1 MFASV
6 ALSVVE
12 PGNGVKLLLLGQR
25 VILGLGYS
33 IHHTVTSVGTHSHL
47 PGWVELKEVCVR
59 MCVCVHMRAWVLYA
73 YDWTSSSQ

>member
-33 IHHTVTSVGTHSHL
+33 IHHMVTSVGAHTHQ
-47 PGWVELKEVCVR
+47 PGWAELTRK
-59 MCVCVHMRAWVLYA
+59 CVHA
-73 YDWTSSSQ
+73 YDWISLNPWEEA

>member
-6 ALSVVE
+6 TLSVVE

-33 IHHTVTSVGTHSHL
+33 IHHMVTSAATHTDIQE
-47 PGWVELKEVCVR
+47 WVELTGV
-59 MCVCVHMRAWVLYA
+59 CVCVCIHMTGPVL
-73 YDWTSSSQ
+73 THKGLKVEEGQ